1 MDRPFPV
8 RILLL
13 DSAGMKRSRPDSEV
27 VDPARVRTFPRQFA
41 WADSR
46 LRDLL
51 SVLTKEEVA
60 LLFFLHLAADRR
72 GCSFWADGTLAKR
85 LPLRE
90 EEVVRARRGLV
101 EKDLVAYRY
110 PLYQILSVEGR

>member
-1 MDRPFPV
+1 MDRPFPG

-13 DSAGMKRSRPDSEV
+13 DSAGMKRPRPDSEV

-41 WADSR
+41 WADCR
-46 LRDLL
+46 LRDVL
-51 SVLTKEEVA
+51 SVLTKEEIA

-90 EEVVRARRGLV
+90 EEVRQAREGLV
-101 EKDLVAYRY
+101 AKDLVAYRY
-110 PLYQILSVEGR
+110 PLTQILALEGP